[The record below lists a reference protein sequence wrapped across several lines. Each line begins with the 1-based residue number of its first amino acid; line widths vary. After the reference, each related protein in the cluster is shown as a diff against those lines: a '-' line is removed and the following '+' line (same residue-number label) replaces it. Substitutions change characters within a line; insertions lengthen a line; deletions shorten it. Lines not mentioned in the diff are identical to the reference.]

1 MSIFVNAVITETVKV
16 NGGTGALSHLVYVGN
31 NLALSLPHDAQKR
44 KEALFW
50 LATQIEQEARKL

>member
-44 KEALFW
+44 
-50 LATQIEQEARKL
+50 